1 MGRSCVSWAVVVGL
15 DPGGMDLV
23 RQIGDGGRQPTFDDE
38 VANRGHEVRYPTIV
52 GGNGCK

>member
-1 MGRSCVSWAVVVGL
+1 V
-15 DPGGMDLV
+15 DPGGMDPPH
-23 RQIGDGGRQPTFDDE
+23 QIGDGGQQPTFGNE